1 MRDGRR
7 PLKISQ
13 EVGDARYDADVGIG
27 TDVAQHLG
35 EGLLRAAEENLA
47 RLHEWTGPA
56 RILVDVPANIR
67 VTNDGEEK
75 RHLASL
81 RFDLRSFSKNSVS
94 ANLSCH
100 L

>member
-1 MRDGRR
+1 MKSFLGPAALLLGGASLLRTAFG
-7 PLKISQ
+7 
-13 EVGDARYDADVGIG
+13 GIG

-56 RILVDVPANIR
+56 RILIDVPANIR